1 MEFTKVLLAKS
12 QQLIDNEINQLSTQ
26 KAYFQN
32 YLDKV
37 ILLNITVQENDLIQ
51 LFENPKAYITEKLTQ
66 GENLQVG
73 GLSLNKEK
81 LFDLIEKPVGT
92 NELIESIIK
101 DTQNQ
106 SIREGNIWLANR
118 FIIDNNEVVINPE
131 IINQITARH
140 SLFIKTENQ
149 QNGYNKV
156 IQLVDLIN
164 EINEIATHKIGIG
177 TDLGELLTTIN
188 PNDYSSYKISHQ
200 AVKRFV

>member
-12 QQLIDNEINQLSTQ
+12 QHLIDNEINQLSTQ
-26 KAYFQN
+26 KAYFQS
-32 YLDKV
+32 YLDKI
-37 ILLNITVQENDLIQ
+37 ILLDITVMENDLIP

-66 GENLQVG
+66 GENVQVG

-106 SIREGNIWLANR
+106 SIRESNIWLANR

-131 IINQITARH
+131 ILNQITARY
-140 SLFIKTENQ
+140 SLFIETENQ
-149 QNGYNKV
+149 QNGYNKI

-177 TDLGELLTTIN
+177 TDLGEILTTIN
-188 PNDYSSYKISHQ
+188 PNDYSSYKISHE